1 MTLNYDCIR
10 DVLLYLEEALE
21 YTDNPI
27 SLEHKRITI
36 ETVASNLST
45 YTKNDVRYTIEKLLE
60 AEYIQMKNITL
71 DSQKYIVNGYIDDI
85 TWKGHDFLNNIREKT
100 IWEATKLGAKKV
112 GAVSISTISMIAFEI
127 VKSIVTDQSII
138 KKIIDKIRW

>member
-10 DVLLYLEEALE
+10 DVLLYLEGSLE
-21 YTDNPI
+21 YTNNLI

-71 DSQKYIVNGYIDDI
+71 DSQKYIVN
-85 TWKGHDFLNNIREKT
+85 
-100 IWEATKLGAKKV
+100 
-112 GAVSISTISMIAFEI
+112 
-127 VKSIVTDQSII
+127 
-138 KKIIDKIRW
+138 